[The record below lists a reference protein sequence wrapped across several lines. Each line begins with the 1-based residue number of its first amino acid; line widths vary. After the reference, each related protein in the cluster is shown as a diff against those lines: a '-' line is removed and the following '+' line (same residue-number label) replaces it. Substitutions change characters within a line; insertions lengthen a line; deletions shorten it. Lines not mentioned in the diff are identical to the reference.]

1 MQFKQG
7 QNREQMFMTSMSEWV
22 AEDSWARIVD
32 RLPLSRIRDIV
43 NYCSLPI
50 FLINLHLTFNLGTH
64 FYEEPEN

>member
-32 RLPLSRIRDIV
+32 LFVDALPMS
-43 NYCSLPI
+43 
-50 FLINLHLTFNLGTH
+50 TFGFANDKLNAEGN
-64 FYEEPEN
+64 EPYHPAEQFEI